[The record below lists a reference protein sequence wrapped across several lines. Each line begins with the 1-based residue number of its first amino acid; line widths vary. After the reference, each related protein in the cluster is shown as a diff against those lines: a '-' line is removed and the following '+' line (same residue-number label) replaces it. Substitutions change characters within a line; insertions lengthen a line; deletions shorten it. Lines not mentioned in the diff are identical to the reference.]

1 MAARVRKHGKT
12 RERKPSAAP
21 APERGRGRP
30 KKDEL
35 HDPPGTEPQIV
46 TLMVSRR
53 LSERIAEWEDQTG
66 EGKSELIRGAIVEA
80 LEASGL

>member
-1 MAARVRKHGKT
+1 
-12 RERKPSAAP
+12 
-21 APERGRGRP
+21 
-30 KKDEL
+30 
-35 HDPPGTEPQIV
+35 
-46 TLMVSRR
+46 MVSRR